1 MKRLIYTLLL
11 LIFVNISQAQ
21 VIREM
26 KFENVKLE
34 TVLKALSEVSQ
45 MNLLFDPAISQDLQK
60 TVSISIYKPVPV
72 GEAFNIILK
81 ENNLIA
87 VPVDAKVYRITKAG
101 SISISV
107 ADLEDRDIREILNFL
122 KARVSPSAEIVLD
135 KTLKTIYVRD
145 EEANIKQLEP
155 ILRNYRRLAQ
165 TLVPREEVQ
174 TKVFY
179 LRFIDL
185 DEAEKRIKTSTTQET
200 NITKAYDFNAIII
213 RDTPKKLAEYESIL
227 RPFLTTTPTE
237 RRPVTK
243 IFYLKYVSPEEF
255 IKLIEP
261 YRSEAGLILS
271 GGAERVQQQAI
282 QQQAQQQQQAPQQ
295 QAGQTQAS
303 LAPTPIIRE
312 FNAVMVTDYPDVLQ
326 RIKEIFKEYIS
337 DTPVRIS
344 IEARIVEI
352 SSETLR
358 ELGIN
363 WNVLLSQARV
373 QEFWQGGAG
382 ANMGLPPNPAG
393 SPILIPG
400 LSPNAGGIF
409 VFTYQK
415 GILNA
420 LNFRISALERIN
432 KAKSI
437 AKPMVVA
444 INGQKATIRQGI
456 QVPYLTAAPGAGG
469 TAVQNVQFKDVV
481 LELDVTPVVSP
492 DGRILIDLALKRDTI
507 GVQTPQGP
515 AINTKEVKT
524 KVVVESGQTVVLGG
538 VIDSQDTQTNEGI
551 PGIIRVPL
559 LKYLFGQERIN
570 QSDRE
575 LLIFITPT
583 LVTQ

>member
-1 MKRLIYTLLL
+1 MKRLIYALLLLL
-11 LIFVNISQAQ
+11 LINFSQAQ
-21 VIREM
+21 IIREM

-45 MNLLFDPAISQDLQK
+45 MSLVFDPAISQDLQK
-60 TVSISIYKPVPV
+60 TVSVSIYKPVPV

-87 VPVDAKVYRITKAG
+87 VPIDAKVYRITKAG
-101 SISISV
+101 SISVSV
-107 ADLEDRDIREILNFL
+107 AELEEREIKEIVSFL

-145 EEANIKQLEP
+145 EETNIKKLEP
-155 ILRNYRRLAQ
+155 VLKNYRRLAQ
-165 TLVPREEVQ
+165 TLVPREEIQ
-174 TKVFY
+174 TRVFY

-185 DEAEKRIKTSTTQET
+185 DNAEKRIKPNTTQET
-200 NITKAYDFNAIII
+200 LITKAYDFNALII
-213 RDTPKKLAEYESIL
+213 RDTPKRLAEYEKIL
-227 RPFLTTTPTE
+227 KPFLTTTPTE
-237 RRPVTK
+237 RKPVTK

-255 IKLIEP
+255 IKMIEP

-271 GGAERVQQQAI
+271 GGAERPI
-282 QQQAQQQQQAPQQ
+282 QQQQQSGQQ
-295 QAGQTQAS
+295 QTGQTQVS
-303 LAPTPIIRE
+303 TAPTPIIKE
-312 FNAVMVTDYPDVLQ
+312 FNAVMITDYPDVLQ

-363 WNVLLSQARV
+363 WNALLSQARV
-373 QEFWQGGAG
+373 PQFWKGGVS
-382 ANMGLPPNPAG
+382 ANMGLPPHDAG
-393 SPILIPG
+393 SPILIPQ
-400 LSPNAGGIF
+400 LSPNPGGLF

-420 LNFRISALERIN
+420 LNLRISALERIN

-444 INGQKATIRQGI
+444 INGQKATIKQGV

-492 DGRILIDLALKRDTI
+492 DGRILIDLALKRDTV

-524 KVVVESGQTVVLGG
+524 KIIVESGQTVVLGG
-538 VIDSQDTQTNEGI
+538 VIDSQDSQTNEGV
-551 PGIIRVPL
+551 PGLVRVPI
-559 LKYLFGQERIN
+559 LKYLFGQEKIN
-570 QSDRE
+570 QADRE

-583 LVTQ
+583 LITQ

>member
-1 MKRLIYTLLL
+1 MKRLIYALLLLL
-11 LIFVNISQAQ
+11 LINFSQAQ
-21 VIREM
+21 IIREM

-45 MNLLFDPAISQDLQK
+45 MSLVFDPAISQDLQK
-60 TVSISIYKPVPV
+60 TVSVSIYKPVPV

-87 VPVDAKVYRITKAG
+87 VPIDAKVYRITKAG
-101 SISISV
+101 SISVSV
-107 ADLEDRDIREILNFL
+107 AELEEREIKEIVSFL

-145 EEANIKQLEP
+145 EETNIKKLEP
-155 ILRNYRRLAQ
+155 VLKNYRRLAQ
-165 TLVPREEVQ
+165 TLVPREEIQ
-174 TKVFY
+174 TRVFY

-185 DEAEKRIKTSTTQET
+185 DNAEKRIKPNTTQET
-200 NITKAYDFNAIII
+200 LITKAYDFNALII
-213 RDTPKKLAEYESIL
+213 RDTPKRLAEYEKIL
-227 RPFLTTTPTE
+227 KPFLTTTPTE
-237 RRPVTK
+237 RKPVTK

-255 IKLIEP
+255 IKMIEP

-271 GGAERVQQQAI
+271 GGAERPI
-282 QQQAQQQQQAPQQ
+282 QQQQQSGQQ
-295 QAGQTQAS
+295 QTGQTQVSA
-303 LAPTPIIRE
+303 APTPIIKE
-312 FNAVMVTDYPDVLQ
+312 FNAVMITDYPDVLQ

-363 WNVLLSQARV
+363 WNALLSQARV
-373 QEFWQGGAG
+373 PQFWEGGVS
-382 ANMGLPPNPAG
+382 ANMGLPPHVAG
-393 SPILIPG
+393 SPILIPQ
-400 LSPNAGGIF
+400 LSPNPGGLF

-420 LNFRISALERIN
+420 LNLRISALERIN

-444 INGQKATIRQGI
+444 INGQKATIKQGV

-492 DGRILIDLALKRDTI
+492 DGRILIDLALKRDTV
-507 GVQTPQGP
+507 GVQTPQGT

-524 KVVVESGQTVVLGG
+524 KIIVESGQTVVLGG
-538 VIDSQDTQTNEGI
+538 VIDSQDSQTNEGV
-551 PGIIRVPL
+551 PGLVRVPI
-559 LKYLFGQERIN
+559 LKYLFGQEKIN
-570 QSDRE
+570 QADRE

-583 LVTQ
+583 LITQ

>member
-1 MKRLIYTLLL
+1 MKRLIYALLLLL
-11 LIFVNISQAQ
+11 LINFSQAQ
-21 VIREM
+21 IIREM

-45 MNLLFDPAISQDLQK
+45 MSLVFDPAISQDLQK
-60 TVSISIYKPVPV
+60 TVSVSIYKPVPV

-87 VPVDAKVYRITKAG
+87 VPIDAKVYRITKAG
-101 SISISV
+101 SISVSV
-107 ADLEDRDIREILNFL
+107 AELEEREIKEIVSFL

-145 EEANIKQLEP
+145 EETNIKKLEP
-155 ILRNYRRLAQ
+155 VLKNYRRLAQ
-165 TLVPREEVQ
+165 TLVPREEIQ
-174 TKVFY
+174 TRVFY

-185 DEAEKRIKTSTTQET
+185 DNAEKRIKPNTTQET
-200 NITKAYDFNAIII
+200 LITKAYDFNALII
-213 RDTPKKLAEYESIL
+213 RDTPKRLAEYEKIL
-227 RPFLTTTPTE
+227 KPFLTTTPTE
-237 RRPVTK
+237 RKPVTK

-255 IKLIEP
+255 IKMIEP

-271 GGAERVQQQAI
+271 GGAERPI
-282 QQQAQQQQQAPQQ
+282 QQQQQSGQQ
-295 QAGQTQAS
+295 QTGQTQVSA
-303 LAPTPIIRE
+303 APTPIIKE
-312 FNAVMVTDYPDVLQ
+312 FNAVMITDYPDVLQ

-363 WNVLLSQARV
+363 WNALLSQARV
-373 QEFWQGGAG
+373 PQFWEGGVS
-382 ANMGLPPNPAG
+382 ANMGLPPHDAG
-393 SPILIPG
+393 SPILIPQ
-400 LSPNAGGIF
+400 LSPNPGGLF

-420 LNFRISALERIN
+420 LNLRISALERIN

-444 INGQKATIRQGI
+444 INGQKATIKQGV

-492 DGRILIDLALKRDTI
+492 DGRILIDLALKRDTV

-524 KVVVESGQTVVLGG
+524 KIIVESGQTVVLGG
-538 VIDSQDTQTNEGI
+538 VIDSQDSQTNEGV
-551 PGIIRVPL
+551 PGLVRVPI
-559 LKYLFGQERIN
+559 LKYLFGQEKIN
-570 QSDRE
+570 QADRE

-583 LVTQ
+583 LITQ

>member
-1 MKRLIYTLLL
+1 MKRLIYALLLLL
-11 LIFVNISQAQ
+11 LINFSQAQ
-21 VIREM
+21 IIREM

-45 MNLLFDPAISQDLQK
+45 MSLVFDPAISQDLQK
-60 TVSISIYKPVPV
+60 TVSVSIYKPVPV

-87 VPVDAKVYRITKAG
+87 VPIDAKVYRITKAG
-101 SISISV
+101 SISVSV
-107 ADLEDRDIREILNFL
+107 AELEEREIKEIVSFL

-145 EEANIKQLEP
+145 EETNIKKLEP
-155 ILRNYRRLAQ
+155 VLKNYRRLAQ
-165 TLVPREEVQ
+165 TLVPREEIQ
-174 TKVFY
+174 TRVFY

-185 DEAEKRIKTSTTQET
+185 DNAEKRIKPNTTQET
-200 NITKAYDFNAIII
+200 LITKAYDFNALII
-213 RDTPKKLAEYESIL
+213 RDTPKRLAEYEKIL
-227 RPFLTTTPTE
+227 KPFLTTTPTE
-237 RRPVTK
+237 RKPVTK

-255 IKLIEP
+255 IKMIEP

-271 GGAERVQQQAI
+271 GGAERPI
-282 QQQAQQQQQAPQQ
+282 QQQQQSGQQ
-295 QAGQTQAS
+295 QTGQTQVSA
-303 LAPTPIIRE
+303 APTPIIKE
-312 FNAVMVTDYPDVLQ
+312 FNAVMITDYPDVLQ

-363 WNVLLSQARV
+363 WNALLSQARV
-373 QEFWQGGAG
+373 PQFWEGGVS
-382 ANMGLPPNPAG
+382 ANMGLPPHVAG
-393 SPILIPG
+393 SPILIPQ
-400 LSPNAGGIF
+400 LSPNPGGLF

-420 LNFRISALERIN
+420 LNLRISALERIN

-444 INGQKATIRQGI
+444 INGQKATIKQGV
-456 QVPYLTAAPGAGG
+456 QVPYLTAATGAGG

-492 DGRILIDLALKRDTI
+492 DGRILIDLALKRDTV

-524 KVVVESGQTVVLGG
+524 KIIVESGQTVVLGG
-538 VIDSQDTQTNEGI
+538 VIDSQDSQTNEGV
-551 PGIIRVPL
+551 PGLVRVPI
-559 LKYLFGQERIN
+559 LKYLFGQEKIN
-570 QSDRE
+570 QADRE

-583 LVTQ
+583 LITQ

>member
-1 MKRLIYTLLL
+1 MKRLIYALLLLL
-11 LIFVNISQAQ
+11 LINFSQAQ
-21 VIREM
+21 IIREM

-45 MNLLFDPAISQDLQK
+45 MSLVFDPAISQDLQK
-60 TVSISIYKPVPV
+60 TVSVSIYKPVPV

-87 VPVDAKVYRITKAG
+87 VPIDAKVYRITKAG
-101 SISISV
+101 SISVSV
-107 ADLEDRDIREILNFL
+107 AELEEREIKEIVSFL

-145 EEANIKQLEP
+145 EETNIKKLEP
-155 ILRNYRRLAQ
+155 VLKNYRRLAQ
-165 TLVPREEVQ
+165 TLVPREEIQ
-174 TKVFY
+174 TRVFY

-185 DEAEKRIKTSTTQET
+185 DNAEKRIKPNTTQET
-200 NITKAYDFNAIII
+200 LITKAYDFNALII
-213 RDTPKKLAEYESIL
+213 RDTPKRLAEYEKIL
-227 RPFLTTTPTE
+227 KPFLTTTPTE
-237 RRPVTK
+237 RKPVTK

-255 IKLIEP
+255 IKMIEP

-271 GGAERVQQQAI
+271 GGAERPI
-282 QQQAQQQQQAPQQ
+282 QQQQQSGQQ
-295 QAGQTQAS
+295 QTGQTQVSA
-303 LAPTPIIRE
+303 APTPIIKE
-312 FNAVMVTDYPDVLQ
+312 FNAVMITDYPDVLQ

-363 WNVLLSQARV
+363 WNALLSQARV
-373 QEFWQGGAG
+373 PQFWEGGVS
-382 ANMGLPPNPAG
+382 ANMGLPPHVAG
-393 SPILIPG
+393 SPILIPQ
-400 LSPNAGGIF
+400 LSPNPGGLF

-420 LNFRISALERIN
+420 LNLRISALERIN

-444 INGQKATIRQGI
+444 INGQKATIKQGV

-492 DGRILIDLALKRDTI
+492 DGRILIDLALKKGHGWSPNTSRTCYKYQGGKNKDNSGKWPDC
-507 GVQTPQGP
+507 GVG
-515 AINTKEVKT
+515 
-524 KVVVESGQTVVLGG
+524 
-538 VIDSQDTQTNEGI
+538 
-551 PGIIRVPL
+551 RC
-559 LKYLFGQERIN
+559 YR
-570 QSDRE
+570 
-575 LLIFITPT
+575 
-583 LVTQ
+583 

>member
-1 MKRLIYTLLL
+1 MKRLIYALLLLL
-11 LIFVNISQAQ
+11 LINFSQAQ
-21 VIREM
+21 IIREM

-45 MNLLFDPAISQDLQK
+45 MSLVFDPAISQDLQK
-60 TVSISIYKPVPV
+60 TVSVSIYKPVPV

-87 VPVDAKVYRITKAG
+87 VPIDAKVYRITKAG
-101 SISISV
+101 SISVSV
-107 ADLEDRDIREILNFL
+107 AELEEREIKEIVSFL

-145 EEANIKQLEP
+145 EETNIKKLEP
-155 ILRNYRRLAQ
+155 VLKNYRRLAQ
-165 TLVPREEVQ
+165 TLVPREEIQ
-174 TKVFY
+174 TRVFY

-185 DEAEKRIKTSTTQET
+185 DNAEKRIKPNTTQET
-200 NITKAYDFNAIII
+200 LITKAYDFNALII
-213 RDTPKKLAEYESIL
+213 RDTPKRLAEYEKIL
-227 RPFLTTTPTE
+227 KPFLTTTPTE
-237 RRPVTK
+237 RKPVTK

-255 IKLIEP
+255 IKMIEP

-271 GGAERVQQQAI
+271 GGAERPI
-282 QQQAQQQQQAPQQ
+282 QQQQQSGQQ
-295 QAGQTQAS
+295 QTGQTQVSA
-303 LAPTPIIRE
+303 APTPIIKE
-312 FNAVMVTDYPDVLQ
+312 FNAVMITDYPDVLQ

-363 WNVLLSQARV
+363 WNALLSQARV
-373 QEFWQGGAG
+373 PQFWEGGVS
-382 ANMGLPPNPAG
+382 ANMGLPPHVAG
-393 SPILIPG
+393 SPILIPQ
-400 LSPNAGGIF
+400 LSPNPGGLF

-420 LNFRISALERIN
+420 LNLRISALERIN

-444 INGQKATIRQGI
+444 INGQKATIKQGV

-492 DGRILIDLALKRDTI
+492 DGRILIDLALKRDTV

-524 KVVVESGQTVVLGG
+524 KIIVESGQTVVLGG
-538 VIDSQDTQTNEGI
+538 VIDSQDSQTNEGV
-551 PGIIRVPL
+551 PGLVRVPI
-559 LKYLFGQERIN
+559 LKYLFGQEKIN
-570 QSDRE
+570 QADRE

-583 LVTQ
+583 LITQ

>member
-1 MKRLIYTLLL
+1 MKRFIYAFLLVL
-11 LIFVNISQAQ
+11 LISFSHAQ

-45 MNLLFDPAISQDLQK
+45 MNLVFDPAISQDLQK
-60 TVSISIYKPVPV
+60 TVSVAIYKPVPV

-87 VPVDAKVYRITKAG
+87 VPIDAKVYRITKAG
-101 SISISV
+101 SISVSV
-107 ADLEDRDIREILNFL
+107 VGLDEREINEVINFL
-122 KARVSPSAEIVLD
+122 KARVSPSAEIVWD

-145 EEANIKQLEP
+145 EEANIKKLEP
-155 ILRNYRRLAQ
+155 VLKDYRRLAQ
-165 TLVPREEVQ
+165 ALVPREEIQ

-179 LRFIDL
+179 LKFIDL
-185 DEAEKRIKTSTTQET
+185 DEAEKRIKPNTTQET
-200 NITKAYDFNAIII
+200 LITKAYDFNALVI
-213 RDTPKKLAEYESIL
+213 RDTPKRLEEYEKIL
-227 RPFLTTTPTE
+227 KPFLTTTPSE

-255 IKLIEP
+255 IKMIEP

-271 GGAERVQQQAI
+271 GGAERPI
-282 QQQAQQQQQAPQQ
+282 QQQQQSGQQ
-295 QAGQTQAS
+295 QTGQTQVSA
-303 LAPTPIIRE
+303 APTPIIKE
-312 FNAVMVTDYPDVLQ
+312 FNAVMITDYPDVLQ

-363 WNVLLSQARV
+363 WNALLSQARV
-373 QEFWQGGAG
+373 PQFWEGGVS
-382 ANMGLPPNPAG
+382 ANMGLPPHVAG
-393 SPILIPG
+393 SPILIPQ
-400 LSPNAGGIF
+400 LSPNPGGLF

-420 LNFRISALERIN
+420 LNLRISALERIN

-444 INGQKATIRQGI
+444 INGQKATIKQGV

-492 DGRILIDLALKRDTI
+492 DGRILIDLALKRDTV

-524 KVVVESGQTVVLGG
+524 KIIVESGQTVVLGG
-538 VIDSQDTQTNEGI
+538 VIDSQDSQTNEGV
-551 PGIIRVPL
+551 PGLVRVPI
-559 LKYLFGQERIN
+559 LKYLFGQEKIN
-570 QSDRE
+570 QADRE

-583 LVTQ
+583 LITQ

>member
-1 MKRLIYTLLL
+1 MKRLIYALLLLL
-11 LIFVNISQAQ
+11 LINFSQAQ
-21 VIREM
+21 IIREM

-45 MNLLFDPAISQDLQK
+45 MSLVFDPAISQDLQK
-60 TVSISIYKPVPV
+60 TVSVSIYKPVPV

-87 VPVDAKVYRITKAG
+87 VPIDAKVYRITKAG
-101 SISISV
+101 SISVSV
-107 ADLEDRDIREILNFL
+107 AELEEREIKEIVSFL

-145 EEANIKQLEP
+145 EETNIKKLEP
-155 ILRNYRRLAQ
+155 VLKNYRRLAQ
-165 TLVPREEVQ
+165 TLVPIEEIQ
-174 TKVFY
+174 TRVFY

-185 DEAEKRIKTSTTQET
+185 DNAEKRIKPNTTQET
-200 NITKAYDFNAIII
+200 LITKAYDFNALII
-213 RDTPKKLAEYESIL
+213 RDTPKRLAEYEKIL
-227 RPFLTTTPTE
+227 KPFLTTTPTE
-237 RRPVTK
+237 RKPVTK

-255 IKLIEP
+255 IKMIEP

-271 GGAERVQQQAI
+271 GGAERPI
-282 QQQAQQQQQAPQQ
+282 QQQQQSGQQ
-295 QAGQTQAS
+295 QTGQTQVSA
-303 LAPTPIIRE
+303 APTPIIKE
-312 FNAVMVTDYPDVLQ
+312 FNAVMITDYPDVLQ

-363 WNVLLSQARV
+363 WNALLSQARV
-373 QEFWQGGAG
+373 PQFWEGGVS
-382 ANMGLPPNPAG
+382 ANMGLPPHVAG
-393 SPILIPG
+393 SPILIPQ
-400 LSPNAGGIF
+400 LSPNPGGLF

-420 LNFRISALERIN
+420 LNLRISALERIN

-444 INGQKATIRQGI
+444 INGQKATIKQGV

-492 DGRILIDLALKRDTI
+492 DGRILIDLALKRDTV

-524 KVVVESGQTVVLGG
+524 KIIVESGQTVVLGG
-538 VIDSQDTQTNEGI
+538 VIDSQDSQTNEGV
-551 PGIIRVPL
+551 PGLVRVPI
-559 LKYLFGQERIN
+559 LKYLFGQEKIN
-570 QSDRE
+570 QADRE

-583 LVTQ
+583 LITQ

>member
-1 MKRLIYTLLL
+1 MKRLIYALLLLL
-11 LIFVNISQAQ
+11 LINFSQAQ
-21 VIREM
+21 IIREM

-45 MNLLFDPAISQDLQK
+45 MSLVFDPAISQDLQK
-60 TVSISIYKPVPV
+60 TVSVAIYKPVPV

-87 VPVDAKVYRITKAG
+87 VPIDAKVYRITKAG
-101 SISISV
+101 SISVSV
-107 ADLEDRDIREILNFL
+107 VGLDEREINEVINFL
-122 KARVSPSAEIVLD
+122 KARVSPSAEIVWD

-145 EEANIKQLEP
+145 EEANIKKLEP
-155 ILRNYRRLAQ
+155 VLKDYRRLAQ
-165 TLVPREEVQ
+165 ALVPREEIQ

-179 LRFIDL
+179 LKFIDL
-185 DEAEKRIKTSTTQET
+185 DEAEKRIKPNTTQET
-200 NITKAYDFNAIII
+200 LITKAYDFNALVI
-213 RDTPKKLAEYESIL
+213 RDTPKRLEEYEKIL
-227 RPFLTTTPTE
+227 KPFLTTTPSE

-255 IKLIEP
+255 IKMIEP

-271 GGAERVQQQAI
+271 GGAERPI
-282 QQQAQQQQQAPQQ
+282 QQQQQSGQQ
-295 QAGQTQAS
+295 QTGQTQVSA
-303 LAPTPIIRE
+303 APTPIIKE
-312 FNAVMVTDYPDVLQ
+312 FNAVMITDYPDVLQ

-363 WNVLLSQARV
+363 WNALLSQARV
-373 QEFWQGGAG
+373 PQFWEGGVS
-382 ANMGLPPNPAG
+382 ANMGLPPHVAG
-393 SPILIPG
+393 SPILIPQ
-400 LSPNAGGIF
+400 LSPNPGGLF

-420 LNFRISALERIN
+420 LNLRISALERIN

-444 INGQKATIRQGI
+444 INGQKATIKQGV

-492 DGRILIDLALKRDTI
+492 DGRILIDLALKRDTV

-524 KVVVESGQTVVLGG
+524 KIIVESGQTVVLGG
-538 VIDSQDTQTNEGI
+538 VIDSQDSQTNEGV
-551 PGIIRVPL
+551 PGLVRVPI
-559 LKYLFGQERIN
+559 LKYLFGQEKIN
-570 QSDRE
+570 QADRE

-583 LVTQ
+583 LITQ

>member
-1 MKRLIYTLLL
+1 MKRLIYALLLLL
-11 LIFVNISQAQ
+11 LINFSQAQ
-21 VIREM
+21 IIREM

-45 MNLLFDPAISQDLQK
+45 MSLVFDPAISQDLQK
-60 TVSISIYKPVPV
+60 TVSVSIYKPVPV

-87 VPVDAKVYRITKAG
+87 VPIDAKVYRITKAG
-101 SISISV
+101 SISVSV
-107 ADLEDRDIREILNFL
+107 AELEEREIKEIVSFL

-145 EEANIKQLEP
+145 EETNIKKLEP
-155 ILRNYRRLAQ
+155 VLKNYRRLAQ
-165 TLVPREEVQ
+165 TLVPIEEIQ
-174 TKVFY
+174 TRVFY

-185 DEAEKRIKTSTTQET
+185 DNAEKRIKPNTTQET
-200 NITKAYDFNAIII
+200 LITKAYDFNALII
-213 RDTPKKLAEYESIL
+213 RDTPKRLAEYEKIL
-227 RPFLTTTPTE
+227 KPFLTTTPTE
-237 RRPVTK
+237 RKPVTK

-255 IKLIEP
+255 IKMIEP

-271 GGAERVQQQAI
+271 GGAERPI
-282 QQQAQQQQQAPQQ
+282 QQQQQSGQQ
-295 QAGQTQAS
+295 QTGQTQVSA
-303 LAPTPIIRE
+303 APTPIIKE
-312 FNAVMVTDYPDVLQ
+312 FNAVMITDYPDVLQ

-363 WNVLLSQARV
+363 WNALLSQARV
-373 QEFWQGGAG
+373 PQFWEGGVS
-382 ANMGLPPNPAG
+382 ANMGLPPHVAG
-393 SPILIPG
+393 SPILIPQ
-400 LSPNAGGIF
+400 LSPNPGGLF

-420 LNFRISALERIN
+420 LNLRISALDRIN

-444 INGQKATIRQGI
+444 INGQKATIKQGV

-492 DGRILIDLALKRDTI
+492 DGRILIDLALKRDTV

-524 KVVVESGQTVVLGG
+524 KIIVESGQTVVLGG
-538 VIDSQDTQTNEGI
+538 VIDSQDSQTNEGV
-551 PGIIRVPL
+551 PGLVRVPI
-559 LKYLFGQERIN
+559 LKYLFGQEKIN
-570 QSDRE
+570 QADRE

-583 LVTQ
+583 LITQ

>member
-1 MKRLIYTLLL
+1 MKRLIYALLLLL
-11 LIFVNISQAQ
+11 LINFSQAQ
-21 VIREM
+21 IIREM

-45 MNLLFDPAISQDLQK
+45 MSLVFDPAISQDLQK
-60 TVSISIYKPVPV
+60 TVSVSIYKPVPV
-72 GEAFNIILK
+72 GEDFNIILK

-87 VPVDAKVYRITKAG
+87 VPIDAKVYRITKAG
-101 SISISV
+101 SISVSV
-107 ADLEDRDIREILNFL
+107 AELEEREIKEIVSFL

-145 EEANIKQLEP
+145 EETNIKKLEP
-155 ILRNYRRLAQ
+155 VLKNYRRLAQ
-165 TLVPREEVQ
+165 TLVPREEIQ
-174 TKVFY
+174 TRVFY

-185 DEAEKRIKTSTTQET
+185 DNAEKRIKPNTTQET
-200 NITKAYDFNAIII
+200 LITKAYDFNALII
-213 RDTPKKLAEYESIL
+213 RDTPKRLAEYEKIL
-227 RPFLTTTPTE
+227 KPFLTTTPTE
-237 RRPVTK
+237 RKPVTK

-255 IKLIEP
+255 IKMIEP

-271 GGAERVQQQAI
+271 GGAERPI
-282 QQQAQQQQQAPQQ
+282 QQQQQSGQQ
-295 QAGQTQAS
+295 QTGQTQVSA
-303 LAPTPIIRE
+303 APTPIIKE
-312 FNAVMVTDYPDVLQ
+312 FNAVMITDYPDVLQ

-363 WNVLLSQARV
+363 WNALLSQARV
-373 QEFWQGGAG
+373 PQFWEGGVS
-382 ANMGLPPNPAG
+382 ANMGLPPHVAG
-393 SPILIPG
+393 SPILIPQ
-400 LSPNAGGIF
+400 LSPNPGGLF

-420 LNFRISALERIN
+420 LNLRISALERIN

-444 INGQKATIRQGI
+444 INGQKATIKQGV

-492 DGRILIDLALKRDTI
+492 DGRILIDLALKRDTV

-524 KVVVESGQTVVLGG
+524 KIIVESGQTVVLGG
-538 VIDSQDTQTNEGI
+538 VIDSQDSQTNEGV
-551 PGIIRVPL
+551 PGLVRVPI
-559 LKYLFGQERIN
+559 LKYLFGQEKIN
-570 QSDRE
+570 QADRE

-583 LVTQ
+583 LITQ

>member
-1 MKRLIYTLLL
+1 MKRLIYALLLLL
-11 LIFVNISQAQ
+11 LINFSQAQ
-21 VIREM
+21 IIREM

-45 MNLLFDPAISQDLQK
+45 MSLVFDPAISQDLQK
-60 TVSISIYKPVPV
+60 TVSVSIYKPVPV

-87 VPVDAKVYRITKAG
+87 VPIDAKVYRITKAG
-101 SISISV
+101 SISVSV
-107 ADLEDRDIREILNFL
+107 AELEEREIKEIVSFL

-145 EEANIKQLEP
+145 EETNIKKLEP
-155 ILRNYRRLAQ
+155 VLKNYRRLAQ
-165 TLVPREEVQ
+165 TLVPIEEIQ
-174 TKVFY
+174 TRVFY

-185 DEAEKRIKTSTTQET
+185 DNAEKRIKPNTTQET
-200 NITKAYDFNAIII
+200 LITKAYDFNALII
-213 RDTPKKLAEYESIL
+213 RDTPKRLAEYEKIL
-227 RPFLTTTPTE
+227 KPFLTTTPTE
-237 RRPVTK
+237 RKPVTK

-255 IKLIEP
+255 IKMIEP

-271 GGAERVQQQAI
+271 GGAERPI
-282 QQQAQQQQQAPQQ
+282 QQQQQSGQQ
-295 QAGQTQAS
+295 QTGQTQVSA
-303 LAPTPIIRE
+303 APTPIIKE
-312 FNAVMVTDYPDVLQ
+312 FNAVMITDYPDVLQ

-363 WNVLLSQARV
+363 WNALLSQARV
-373 QEFWQGGAG
+373 PQFWEGGVS
-382 ANMGLPPNPAG
+382 ANMGLPPHVAG
-393 SPILIPG
+393 SPILIPQ
-400 LSPNAGGIF
+400 LSPNPGGLF

-420 LNFRISALERIN
+420 LNLRISALERIN

-444 INGQKATIRQGI
+444 INGQKATIKQGV

-492 DGRILIDLALKRDTI
+492 DGRILIYLALKRDTV

-524 KVVVESGQTVVLGG
+524 KIIVESGQTVVLGG
-538 VIDSQDTQTNEGI
+538 VIDSQDSQTNEGV
-551 PGIIRVPL
+551 PGLVRVPI
-559 LKYLFGQERIN
+559 LKYLFGQEKIN
-570 QSDRE
+570 QADRE

-583 LVTQ
+583 LITQ

>member
-1 MKRLIYTLLL
+1 MKRLIYALLLLL
-11 LIFVNISQAQ
+11 LINFSQAQ
-21 VIREM
+21 IIREM

-45 MNLLFDPAISQDLQK
+45 MSLVFDPAISQDLQK
-60 TVSISIYKPVPV
+60 TVSVSIYKPVPV

-87 VPVDAKVYRITKAG
+87 VPIDAKVYRITKAG
-101 SISISV
+101 SISVSV
-107 ADLEDRDIREILNFL
+107 AELEEREIKEIVSFL

-145 EEANIKQLEP
+145 EETNIKKLEP
-155 ILRNYRRLAQ
+155 VLKNYRRLAQ
-165 TLVPREEVQ
+165 TLVPIEEIQ
-174 TKVFY
+174 TRVFY

-185 DEAEKRIKTSTTQET
+185 DNAEKRIKPNTTQET
-200 NITKAYDFNAIII
+200 LITKAYDFNALII
-213 RDTPKKLAEYESIL
+213 RDTPKRLAEYEKIL
-227 RPFLTTTPTE
+227 KPFLTTTPTE
-237 RRPVTK
+237 RKPVTK

-255 IKLIEP
+255 IKMIEP

-271 GGAERVQQQAI
+271 GGAERPI
-282 QQQAQQQQQAPQQ
+282 QQQQQSGQQ
-295 QAGQTQAS
+295 QTGQTQVSA
-303 LAPTPIIRE
+303 APTPIIKE
-312 FNAVMVTDYPDVLQ
+312 FNAVMITDYPDVLQ

-363 WNVLLSQARV
+363 WNALLSQARV
-373 QEFWQGGAG
+373 PQFREGGVS
-382 ANMGLPPNPAG
+382 ANMGLPPHVAG
-393 SPILIPG
+393 SPILIPQ
-400 LSPNAGGIF
+400 LSPNPGGLF

-420 LNFRISALERIN
+420 LNLRISALERIN

-444 INGQKATIRQGI
+444 INGQKATIKQGV

-492 DGRILIDLALKRDTI
+492 DGRILIDLALKRDTV

-524 KVVVESGQTVVLGG
+524 KIIVESGQTVVLGG
-538 VIDSQDTQTNEGI
+538 VIDSQDSQTNEGV
-551 PGIIRVPL
+551 PGLVRVPI
-559 LKYLFGQERIN
+559 LKYLFGQEKIN
-570 QSDRE
+570 QADRE

-583 LVTQ
+583 LITQ

>member
-1 MKRLIYTLLL
+1 MKRLIYALLLLL
-11 LIFVNISQAQ
+11 LINFSQAQ
-21 VIREM
+21 IIREM

-45 MNLLFDPAISQDLQK
+45 MSLVFDPAISQDLQK
-60 TVSISIYKPVPV
+60 TVSVSIYKPVPV

-87 VPVDAKVYRITKAG
+87 VPIDAKVYRITKAG
-101 SISISV
+101 SISVSV
-107 ADLEDRDIREILNFL
+107 AELEEREIKEIVSFL

-145 EEANIKQLEP
+145 EETNIKKLEP
-155 ILRNYRRLAQ
+155 VLKNYRRLAQ
-165 TLVPREEVQ
+165 TLVPREEIQ
-174 TKVFY
+174 TRVFY

-185 DEAEKRIKTSTTQET
+185 DNAEKRIKPNTTQET
-200 NITKAYDFNAIII
+200 LITKAYDFNALII
-213 RDTPKKLAEYESIL
+213 RDTPKRLAEYEKIL
-227 RPFLTTTPTE
+227 KPFLTTTPTE
-237 RRPVTK
+237 RKPVTK

-255 IKLIEP
+255 IKMIEP

-271 GGAERVQQQAI
+271 GGAERPI
-282 QQQAQQQQQAPQQ
+282 QQQQQSGQQ
-295 QAGQTQAS
+295 QTGQTQVSA
-303 LAPTPIIRE
+303 APTPIIKE
-312 FNAVMVTDYPDVLQ
+312 FNAVMITDYPDVLQ

-363 WNVLLSQARV
+363 WNALLSQARV
-373 QEFWQGGAG
+373 PQFWEGGVS
-382 ANMGLPPNPAG
+382 ANMGLPPHVAG
-393 SPILIPG
+393 SPILIPQ
-400 LSPNAGGIF
+400 LSPNPDGLF

-420 LNFRISALERIN
+420 LNLRISALERIN

-444 INGQKATIRQGI
+444 INGQKATIKQGV

-492 DGRILIDLALKRDTI
+492 DGRILIDLALKRDTV

-524 KVVVESGQTVVLGG
+524 KIIVESGQTVVLGG
-538 VIDSQDTQTNEGI
+538 VIDSQDSQTNEGV
-551 PGIIRVPL
+551 PGLVRVPI
-559 LKYLFGQERIN
+559 LKYLFGQEKIN
-570 QSDRE
+570 QADRE

-583 LVTQ
+583 LITQ

>member
-1 MKRLIYTLLL
+1 MKRFIYAFLLVL
-11 LIFVNISQAQ
+11 LISFSHAQ

-45 MNLLFDPAISQDLQK
+45 MNLVFDPAISQDLQK
-60 TVSISIYKPVPV
+60 TVSVAIYKPVPV

-87 VPVDAKVYRITKAG
+87 VPVDKKVYRITKAG
-101 SISISV
+101 SISVSV
-107 ADLEDRDIREILNFL
+107 VGLDEREVNEVINFL
-122 KARVSPSAEIVLD
+122 KARVSPSAEIVWD

-145 EEANIKQLEP
+145 EEANIKKLEP
-155 ILRNYRRLAQ
+155 VLKNYRRLAQ
-165 TLVPREEVQ
+165 TLVPREEIQ
-174 TKVFY
+174 TRVFY

-185 DEAEKRIKTSTTQET
+185 DNAEKRIKPNTTQET
-200 NITKAYDFNAIII
+200 LITKAYDFNALII
-213 RDTPKKLAEYESIL
+213 RDTPKRLAEYEKIL
-227 RPFLTTTPTE
+227 KPFLTTTPTE
-237 RRPVTK
+237 RKPVTK

-255 IKLIEP
+255 IKMIEP
-261 YRSEAGLILS
+261 HRSEAGLILS
-271 GGAERVQQQAI
+271 GGAERPI
-282 QQQAQQQQQAPQQ
+282 QQQQQSGQQ
-295 QAGQTQAS
+295 QTGQTQVSA
-303 LAPTPIIRE
+303 APTPIIKE
-312 FNAVMVTDYPDVLQ
+312 FNAVMITDYPDVLQ

-363 WNVLLSQARV
+363 WNALLSQARV
-373 QEFWQGGAG
+373 PQFWEGGVS
-382 ANMGLPPNPAG
+382 ANMGLPPNTAG
-393 SPILIPG
+393 SPLLVPG
-400 LSPNAGGIF
+400 LSPNPGGLF

-420 LNFRISALERIN
+420 LNLRISALERIN

-444 INGQKATIRQGI
+444 INGQKATIKQGV

-492 DGRILIDLALKRDTI
+492 DGRILIDLALKRDTV

-524 KVVVESGQTVVLGG
+524 KIIVESGQTVVLGG
-538 VIDSQDTQTNEGI
+538 VIDSQDSQTNEGV
-551 PGIIRVPL
+551 PGLVRVPI
-559 LKYLFGQERIN
+559 LKYLFGQEKIN
-570 QSDRE
+570 QADRE

-583 LVTQ
+583 LITQ

>member
-1 MKRLIYTLLL
+1 MKRLIYALLL
-11 LIFVNISQAQ
+11 LLLVNLSQAQ
-21 VIREM
+21 MIREM
-26 KFENVKLE
+26 RFENVKLE

-45 MNLLFDPAISQDLQK
+45 MNLLFDPEISQDLQK

-107 ADLEDRDIREILNFL
+107 ADLEDRDVREILNFL

-165 TLVPREEVQ
+165 TLVPREEIQ

-185 DEAEKRIKTSTTQET
+185 DEAEKRIKPSTTRET
-200 NITKAYDFNAIII
+200 NITKAYDFNALII
-213 RDTPKKLAEYESIL
+213 RDTPKKLAEYENIL

-282 QQQAQQQQQAPQQ
+282 QQQAQQQQQAG
-295 QAGQTQAS
+295 QAQAS

-312 FNAVMVTDYPDVLQ
+312 FNAVMITDYPDVLQ
-326 RIKEIFKEYIS
+326 RIKEIFKDYIS

-352 SSETLR
+352 SSEALR

-363 WNVLLSQARV
+363 WNVLLSQAPV
-373 QEFWQGGAG
+373 PQFWQGGAS
-382 ANMGLPPNPAG
+382 ANMGLLGPPL
-393 SPILIPG
+393 LIPG
-400 LSPNAGGIF
+400 LSPNAGGLF

-432 KAKSI
+432 KARSI

-444 INGQKATIRQGI
+444 INGQKATIKQGI
-456 QVPYLTAAPGAGG
+456 QVPYLT
-469 TAVQNVQFKDVV
+469 
-481 LELDVTPVVSP
+481 
-492 DGRILIDLALKRDTI
+492 
-507 GVQTPQGP
+507 
-515 AINTKEVKT
+515 
-524 KVVVESGQTVVLGG
+524 
-538 VIDSQDTQTNEGI
+538 
-551 PGIIRVPL
+551 
-559 LKYLFGQERIN
+559 
-570 QSDRE
+570 
-575 LLIFITPT
+575 
-583 LVTQ
+583 

>member
-1 MKRLIYTLLL
+1 MKRLIYALLLLL
-11 LIFVNISQAQ
+11 LINFSQAQ
-21 VIREM
+21 IIREM

-45 MNLLFDPAISQDLQK
+45 MSLVFDPAISQDLQK
-60 TVSISIYKPVPV
+60 TVSVSIYKPVPV

-87 VPVDAKVYRITKAG
+87 VPIDAKVYRITKAG
-101 SISISV
+101 SISVSV
-107 ADLEDRDIREILNFL
+107 AELEEREIKEIVSFL

-145 EEANIKQLEP
+145 EETNIKKLEP
-155 ILRNYRRLAQ
+155 VLKNYRRLAQ
-165 TLVPREEVQ
+165 TLVPIEEIQ
-174 TKVFY
+174 TRVFY

-185 DEAEKRIKTSTTQET
+185 DNAEKRIKPNTTQET
-200 NITKAYDFNAIII
+200 LITKAYDFNALII
-213 RDTPKKLAEYESIL
+213 RDTPKRLAEYEKIL
-227 RPFLTTTPTE
+227 KPFLTTTPTE
-237 RRPVTK
+237 RKPVTK

-255 IKLIEP
+255 IKMIEP

-271 GGAERVQQQAI
+271 GGAERPI
-282 QQQAQQQQQAPQQ
+282 QQQQQSGQQ
-295 QAGQTQAS
+295 QTGQTQVSA
-303 LAPTPIIRE
+303 APTPIIKE
-312 FNAVMVTDYPDVLQ
+312 FNAVMITDYPDVLQ

-363 WNVLLSQARV
+363 WNALLSQARV
-373 QEFWQGGAG
+373 PQFWEGGVS
-382 ANMGLPPNPAG
+382 ANMGLPPHVAG
-393 SPILIPG
+393 SPILIPQ
-400 LSPNAGGIF
+400 LSPNPGGLF

-420 LNFRISALERIN
+420 LNLRISALERIN

-444 INGQKATIRQGI
+444 INGQKATIKQGV

-492 DGRILIDLALKRDTI
+492 DGRILIDLALKRDTV

-524 KVVVESGQTVVLGG
+524 KIIVESGQTVVLGG
-538 VIDSQDTQTNEGI
+538 VIDSQDSQTNEGV
-551 PGIIRVPL
+551 PGLVRVPI
-559 LKYLFGQERIN
+559 LKYLFGQENIN
-570 QSDRE
+570 QADRE

-583 LVTQ
+583 LITQ

>member
-1 MKRLIYTLLL
+1 MKRLIYALLLLL
-11 LIFVNISQAQ
+11 LINFSQAQ
-21 VIREM
+21 IIREM

-45 MNLLFDPAISQDLQK
+45 MSLVFDPAISQDLQK
-60 TVSISIYKPVPV
+60 TVSVSIYKPVPV

-87 VPVDAKVYRITKAG
+87 VPIDAKVYRITKAG
-101 SISISV
+101 SISVSV
-107 ADLEDRDIREILNFL
+107 AELEEREIKEIVSFL

-145 EEANIKQLEP
+145 EETNIKKLEP
-155 ILRNYRRLAQ
+155 VLKNYRRLAQ
-165 TLVPREEVQ
+165 TLVPREEIQ
-174 TKVFY
+174 TRVFY

-185 DEAEKRIKTSTTQET
+185 DNAEKRIKPNKTQET
-200 NITKAYDFNAIII
+200 LITKAYDFNALII
-213 RDTPKKLAEYESIL
+213 RDTPKRLAEYEKIL
-227 RPFLTTTPTE
+227 KPFLTTTPTE
-237 RRPVTK
+237 RKPVTK

-255 IKLIEP
+255 IKMIEP

-271 GGAERVQQQAI
+271 GGAERPI
-282 QQQAQQQQQAPQQ
+282 QQQQQSGQQ
-295 QAGQTQAS
+295 QTGQTQVSA
-303 LAPTPIIRE
+303 APTPIIKE
-312 FNAVMVTDYPDVLQ
+312 FNAVMITDYPDVLQ

-363 WNVLLSQARV
+363 WNALLSQARV
-373 QEFWQGGAG
+373 PQFWEGGVS
-382 ANMGLPPNPAG
+382 ANMGLPPHVAG
-393 SPILIPG
+393 SPILIPQ
-400 LSPNAGGIF
+400 LSPNPGGLF

-420 LNFRISALERIN
+420 LNLRISALERIN

-444 INGQKATIRQGI
+444 INGQKATIKQGV

-492 DGRILIDLALKRDTI
+492 DGRILIDLALKRDTV

-524 KVVVESGQTVVLGG
+524 KIIVESGQTVVLGG
-538 VIDSQDTQTNEGI
+538 VIDSQDSQTNEGV
-551 PGIIRVPL
+551 PGLVRVPI
-559 LKYLFGQERIN
+559 LKYLFGQEKIN
-570 QSDRE
+570 QADRE

-583 LVTQ
+583 LITQ

>member
-1 MKRLIYTLLL
+1 MKRFIYAFLLVL
-11 LIFVNISQAQ
+11 LISFSHAQ

-45 MNLLFDPAISQDLQK
+45 MNLVFDPAISQDLQK
-60 TVSISIYKPVPV
+60 TVSVAIYKPVPV

-87 VPVDAKVYRITKAG
+87 VPVDKKVYRITKAG
-101 SISISV
+101 SISVSV
-107 ADLEDRDIREILNFL
+107 VGLDEREVNEVINFL
-122 KARVSPSAEIVLD
+122 KARVSPSAEIVWD

-145 EEANIKQLEP
+145 EEANIKKLEP
-155 ILRNYRRLAQ
+155 VLKDYRRLAQ
-165 TLVPREEVQ
+165 ALVPREEIQ

-179 LRFIDL
+179 LKFIDL
-185 DEAEKRIKTSTTQET
+185 DEAEKRIKPHTSQDTL
-200 NITKAYDFNAIII
+200 ITKAYDFNALVI
-213 RDTPKKLAEYESIL
+213 RDTPKRLEEYEKIL
-227 RPFLTTTPTE
+227 KPFLTTTPSE

-255 IKLIEP
+255 IKMIEP

-271 GGAERVQQQAI
+271 GGAERPI
-282 QQQAQQQQQAPQQ
+282 QQQQQSGQQ
-295 QAGQTQAS
+295 QTGQTQVSA
-303 LAPTPIIRE
+303 APTPIIKE
-312 FNAVMVTDYPDVLQ
+312 FNAVMITDYPDVLQ

-363 WNVLLSQARV
+363 WNALLSQARV
-373 QEFWQGGAG
+373 PQFWEGGVS
-382 ANMGLPPNPAG
+382 ANMGLPPHVAG
-393 SPILIPG
+393 SPILIPQ
-400 LSPNAGGIF
+400 LSPNPGGLF

-420 LNFRISALERIN
+420 LNLRISALERIN

-444 INGQKATIRQGI
+444 INGQKATIKQGV

-492 DGRILIDLALKRDTI
+492 DGRILIDLALKRDTV

-524 KVVVESGQTVVLGG
+524 KIIVESGQTVVLGG
-538 VIDSQDTQTNEGI
+538 VIDSQDSQTNEGV
-551 PGIIRVPL
+551 PGLVRVPI
-559 LKYLFGQERIN
+559 LKYLFGQEKIN
-570 QSDRE
+570 QADRE

-583 LVTQ
+583 LITQ

>member
-1 MKRLIYTLLL
+1 MKRLIYALLL
-11 LIFVNISQAQ
+11 LIFVNLSQAQ
-21 VIREM
+21 MIREM
-26 KFENVKLE
+26 RFENVKLE

-45 MNLLFDPAISQDLQK
+45 MNLLFDPEISQDLQK

-87 VPVDAKVYRITKAG
+87 VPVDAKVYRITRAG

-185 DEAEKRIKTSTTQET
+185 DEAEKRIKPSTTQET
-200 NITKAYDFNAIII
+200 NITKAYDFNALII

-237 RRPVTK
+237 RRPATK

-295 QAGQTQAS
+295 QAAQPQAS

-312 FNAVMVTDYPDVLQ
+312 FNAVMITDYPDVLQ
-326 RIKEIFKEYIS
+326 RIKDIFKEYIS

-344 IEARIVEI
+344 IEARIVEM
-352 SSETLR
+352 SSEALR

-363 WNVLLSQARV
+363 WNVLLSQAIV
-373 QEFWQGGAG
+373 PQFWQGGAS
-382 ANMGLPPNPAG
+382 ANMGLPPASTPIPNP
-393 SPILIPG
+393 S
-400 LSPNAGGIF
+400 LSPNAGGLF

-456 QVPYLTAAPGAGG
+456 QVPYASVDARTGN
-469 TAVQNVQFKDVV
+469 TNVAFKDVT
-481 LELDVTPVVSP
+481 LALDVTPIVSP
-492 DGRILIDLALKRDTI
+492 DGRILIDLTLQRDTV
-507 GVQTPQGP
+507 GFQTPQGP
-515 AINTKEVKT
+515 AINVKEVKT
-524 KVVVESGQTVVLGG
+524 KVIVESGQTVVLGG